1 MGAQANVTIVFDSS
15 ALLAITFAE
24 EGADRATEA
33 LNEGIL
39 SAVNASEVVARL
51 VDRGAGDEE
60 AQRWLR
66 GFDLAIRPFDES
78 LAVAAGL
85 LRSATR
91 KHGLSLGD
99 RACLA
104 LARREGAAV
113 LTADRTWA
121 TLDVGVEVEL
131 IR

>member
-1 MGAQANVTIVFDSS
+1 MD
-15 ALLAITFAE
+15 
-24 EGADRATEA
+24 
-33 LNEGIL
+33 
-39 SAVNASEVVARL
+39 
-51 VDRGAGDEE
+51 
-60 AQRWLR
+60 LR
-66 GFDLAIRPFDES
+66 GLDLAIRPFDES

-91 KHGLSLGD
+91 EHGLSLGE

-104 LARREGAAV
+104 MARCEGAAV

-121 TLDVGVEVEL
+121 TLNVGVEVEL

>member
-1 MGAQANVTIVFDSS
+1 MTVVFDSS
-15 ALLAITFAE
+15 ALLAIIFAE

-33 LNEGIL
+33 LSDGIL

-51 VDRGAGDEE
+51 VDRGAGDED
-60 AQRWLR
+60 ARRWLR
-66 GFDLAIRPFDES
+66 GFGLAIRPFDES

-85 LRSATR
+85 LRNAT
-91 KHGLSLGD
+91 KEHGLSLGD

-104 LARREGAAV
+104 LARRERATV

-121 TLDVGVEVEL
+121 KLDLGVQVEL